1 MIKTR
6 RQFDTAV
13 EQALNAAAAYYD
25 SAEMQMTD
33 AEYDVLI
40 DDITEAA
47 AQHPDWDSRGV
58 LDQVAA
64 GASAGGEVTHPTPML
79 SLSKVKTLDD
89 VRDFVTKVAQPV
101 TVEPKLDG
109 LAVRAE
115 YVKGA
120 LTLVATRGDGA
131 TGEDVT
137 ARASEIQGLPLKLR
151 KSLTFEVRGEV
162 FMTDHDFETANDNRV
177 HSGKPAFVNSRNAVA
192 GCLRNSD
199 REYDAPM
206 SFAAYDASGMSI
218 SDDSYISRMLSLAS
232 WGIGTARALVSG
244 VSDLKATT
252 DPEEVVTR
260 IESLGQRRSGLGF
273 PIDGAVVKT
282 DDVNARESLGVVSRT
297 PRWAAAYKYA
307 ADTASTVLRD
317 IEVAVGRTGR
327 ISLRA
332 VLEPVFVG
340 GTTVTFATLHNPAFV
355 QEADFRI
362 GDTVYVY
369 RAGDVIPRVNA
380 VDLSKRRRGAKKWI
394 APTTCPQCGEEWDYS
409 TMLWRCPSP
418 ECSLTSW
425 IDFALSRDVL
435 DVDGASI
442 AFAEQAVEAGLV
454 NDLSDIFTLSIDQVA
469 TLPAGDDRQIGV
481 KNATKIVNGIQTAK
495 EQPLARQ
502 ITSWNI
508 RMVGRTLGRRMAAH
522 FHTLDALLAAS
533 QEDLAAVDGIGAEKS
548 RVIYSGLRDREPM
561 IRTLVALG
569 INTGTPA
576 SPTTNDGTLPLAGK
590 KVVVT
595 GTVPGLTRTEA
606 QEAVER
612 LGGQSSGS
620 VSKSTDLVV
629 IGDGAGSKADKA
641 AELGIPTMSA
651 EDFAQLALATER
663 S

>member
-6 RQFDTAV
+6 RQFDSAV

-33 AEYDVLI
+33 AEYDALI
-40 DDITEAA
+40 DDISEAA

-58 LDQVAA
+58 LDEVAA
-64 GASAGGEVTHPTPML
+64 GASAGGDVTHPNPML
-79 SLSKVKTLDD
+79 SLSKVKTLVD
-89 VRDFVTKVAQPV
+89 VRDFITKVAQPV

-151 KSLTFEVRGEV
+151 KSMTFEVRGEV
-162 FMTDHDFETANDNRV
+162 FMTDNDFESANDNRV
-177 HSGKPAFVNSRNAVA
+177 HSGKPPFVNSRNAVA

-206 SFAAYDASGMSI
+206 SFAAYDASGTSVT
-218 SDDSYISRMLSLAS
+218 DDSYISRMVSLAS
-232 WGIGTARALVSG
+232 WGVGTARALVPG
-244 VSDLKATT
+244 VSDLEATT
-252 DPEEVVTR
+252 DPEDVVAR
-260 IESLGQRRSGLGF
+260 IESLGQRRSVLGF

-317 IEVAVGRTGR
+317 IEIAVGRTGR

-362 GDTVYVY
+362 GDSVYVY

-380 VDLSKRRRGAKKWI
+380 VDLSKRRRGAKRWI
-394 APTTCPQCGEEWDYS
+394 APTACPQCGEGWDYS

-454 NDLSDIFTLSIDQVA
+454 NDLSDIFTLTIDQVA
-469 TLPAGDDRQIGV
+469 ALPAGDDRQIGD
-481 KNATKIVNGIQTAK
+481 KNATKIVNGIQAAK

-522 FHTLDALLAAS
+522 FHTIDALLAAS

-548 RVIYSGLRDREPM
+548 RVIYAGLHDREAM
-561 IRTLVALG
+561 IQKLVALG

-576 SPTTNDGTLPLAGK
+576 NPATNDGDLPLFGK

-595 GTVPGLTRTEA
+595 GTVPGLTRSEA

-641 AELGIPTMSA
+641 AELGIPTMTA
-651 EDFAQLALATER
+651 EDFAQLALA
-663 S
+663 